1 MAKGGSRLGAGRPA
15 YKVKGEQLQRVDVR
29 VWARKGLLTGN
40 RFFNWS
46 WNRGGE
52 PTGSIGVNVTPQ
64 SAVTLDY
71 SLTQNG
77 ERRSIS
83 ERVVLIY
90 KPCNFGGARP
100 WFQCPRC
107 ARQVAVLYMRSGRF
121 ACRHCQRVSYSSQ
134 SEDVMARTWREQ
146 RRIEEKIGEDWQ
158 RPKGMRQR
166 TYDRLRD
173 RLAACELRRDEAF
186 CVAAQRLFA
195 SLRIGLS
202 QRN

>member
-40 RFFNWS
+40 RFFSWS

-52 PTGSIGVNVTPQ
+52 PTGSIGVKVTPQ
-64 SAVTLDY
+64 SAVTLEY
-71 SLTQNG
+71 SLTYDG

-83 ERVVLIY
+83 ERVELIY

-121 ACRHCQRVSYSSQ
+121 GCRHCQRVAYSSQ

-166 TYDRLRD
+166 TYERLMDRLED
-173 RLAACELRRDEAF
+173 CQSRRDEAF
-186 CVAAQRLFA
+186 CLSVRRFLARL
-195 SLRIGLS
+195 
-202 QRN
+202 

>member
-83 ERVVLIY
+83 ERVALIY

-134 SEDVMARTWREQ
+134 SEDEMARTWREQ

-166 TYDRLRD
+166 TYERLMDRLTD
-173 RLAACELRRDEAF
+173 CEMRRDEAF
-186 CVAAQRLFA
+186 CVAAARLIA
-195 SLRIGLS
+195 SL
-202 QRN
+202 

>member
-1 MAKGGSRLGAGRPA
+1 MAKGGSRYGAGRPA

-29 VWARKGLLTGN
+29 VWARKGLLSGN

-52 PTGSIGVNVTPQ
+52 PTGSIGVKVTPQ
-64 SAVTLDY
+64 SAVTLEY
-71 SLTQNG
+71 SLTYDG

-83 ERVVLIY
+83 ERVELIY

-121 ACRHCQRVSYSSQ
+121 ACRHCQRVAYSSQ

-166 TYDRLRD
+166 TYDRLMD
-173 RLAACELRRDEAF
+173 RLAECEQRRDEAF
-186 CVAAQRLFA
+186 CVAAARLLGER
-195 SLRIGLS
+195 STGRS
-202 QRN
+202 RR

>member
-1 MAKGGSRLGAGRPA
+1 M
-15 YKVKGEQLQRVDVR
+15 DVR

-40 RFFNWS
+40 RFFNYSWS
-46 WNRGGE
+46 RGGG

-64 SAVTLDY
+64 SAVTPDY
-71 SLTQNG
+71 SLIQNG

-83 ERVVLIY
+83 ERVALIY

-121 ACRHCQRVSYSSQ
+121 ACSHCQRVSYSSQ

-146 RRIEEKIGEDWQ
+146 LPIEEKIGEDW
-158 RPKGMRQR
+158 RRSKGVRLR
-166 TYDRLRD
+166 TYGRLRD
-173 RLAACELRRDEAF
+173 RLADCELRRDEAF
-186 CVAAQRLFA
+186 CVTAYRLIK
-195 SLRIGLS
+195 SLL
-202 QRN
+202 

>member
-15 YKVKGEQLQRVDVR
+15 YKVKGEQLQRIDVR

-40 RFFNWS
+40 MFFSWS

-52 PTGSIGVNVTPQ
+52 PTGSIGVKVTPQ
-64 SAVTLDY
+64 SAVTLEY
-71 SLTQNG
+71 SLTYDG

-83 ERVVLIY
+83 ERVELIY

-146 RRIEEKIGEDWQ
+146 RRIEERLGEDWQ

-166 TYDRLRD
+166 TYERLRD
-173 RLAACELRRDEAF
+173 RLSDCEQRRDEAF
-186 CVAAQRLFA
+186 CLAAQRLFF
-195 SLRIGLS
+195 SL
-202 QRN
+202 

>member
-1 MAKGGSRLGAGRPA
+1 MAKGGSRLGAGRPG
-15 YKVKGEQLQRVDVR
+15 YKVKGEQLHRVDVR
-29 VWARKGLLTGN
+29 VWARQGLLS
-40 RFFNWS
+40 RARAFSWS

-52 PTGSIGVNVTPQ
+52 PTGNIGVTVLPQ

-83 ERVVLIY
+83 ERVALIY

-107 ARQVAVLYMRSGRF
+107 TRQVAQLYMRAGRF
-121 ACRHCQRVSYSSQ
+121 ACRHCQRVAYSSQ

-146 RRIEEKIGEDWQ
+146 RRIETRLGDDWQ

-166 TYDRLRD
+166 TYERLMD
-173 RLAACELRRDEAF
+173 RLADCEHRRNEAF
-186 CVAAQRLFA
+186 CVAAARFLT
-195 SLRIGLS
+195 GL
-202 QRN
+202 N

>member
-1 MAKGGSRLGAGRPA
+1 MSKGGSRLGAGRPS

-40 RFFNWS
+40 RFFSWS

-64 SAVTLDY
+64 SAVTLEY

-83 ERVVLIY
+83 ERVALIY
-90 KPCNFGGARP
+90 KPCNFGGSRP

-121 ACRHCQRVSYSSQ
+121 GCRHCQRVSYSSQ
-134 SEDVMARTWREQ
+134 SEDEMARTWREQ
-146 RRIEEKIGEDWQ
+146 RRIEERLGEHWQ
-158 RPKGMRQR
+158 RPKGMRLR

-173 RLAACELRRDEAF
+173 RLADCELRRDEAF
-186 CVAAQRLFA
+186 CVAAARLLGERFTDR
-195 SLRIGLS
+195 SR
-202 QRN
+202 R